1 MAAPRSVFL
10 PMNLSMSRVIS
21 HFSSA
26 LNSKNSY
33 PFFSGNSA
41 LYDTCAQSRSI
52 ILPRRHR
59 ILFSSQFNR
68 FYRRFT
74 KFSIT
79 IGASRRYATNNL
91 QNLTRSMIHR
101 PAKAIRESESGVTRI
116 SLNRGELRLWGQ
128 SPQSKLADR
137 FSYFYGKQP
146 GELGIATGLGGV
158 REIGPSEKNRRLFL
172 TVS

>member
-1 MAAPRSVFL
+1 
-10 PMNLSMSRVIS
+10 MSRVIS

-33 PFFSGNSA
+33 PFFSGNPA
-41 LYDTCAQSRSI
+41 LYDTCVQSRYI
-52 ILPRRHR
+52 IVHRRHR
-59 ILFSSQFNR
+59 IKFSSQFDR

-74 KFSIT
+74 RFLIT
-79 IGASRRYATNNL
+79 IGAFRRYTTNNL
-91 QNLTRSMIHR
+91 HILKRSLIHR
-101 PAKAIRESESGVTRI
+101 PARAIRESERGVTRI

-137 FSYFYGKQP
+137 FFYFYGKQL
-146 GELGIATGLGGV
+146 GKLGIATGLGGV
-158 REIGPSEKNRRLFL
+158 GEIGPSEKNRRLFS